1 MDDKKSAEVMV
12 KIALLKGWKSV
23 QFKGSANFIFLAME
37 EALLNGLE
45 VVPIDE
51 EQKKILLQVQQKINQ
66 GRAQLTLEPEPDIQ
80 QASPENADDDDVL
93 KINIQDS
100 KSRLLGKRALD
111 SNLFA
116 NDRNGPSP
124 KNSPKKGV

>member
-1 MDDKKSAEVMV
+1 
-12 KIALLKGWKSV
+12 
-23 QFKGSANFIFLAME
+23 
-37 EALLNGLE
+37 LLNGLE
-45 VVPIDE
+45 VVPVDE
-51 EQKKILLQVQQKINQ
+51 EQRKMLLQVQQKINQ

-80 QASPENADDDDVL
+80 EASPENVDDDVVL